1 MDAGRKSPGKC
12 PQLGTCLM
20 WSEMELVRGRR
31 WPGQIVLGPAGHV
44 DNSVLSPGEVE
55 PHRGSEQGKGRGLT
69 QASTGSLWPCGTQG
83 GGGRDKLAEAG
94 GGQGHVGALEGEV
107 GGLWA

>member
-1 MDAGRKSPGKC
+1 
-12 PQLGTCLM
+12 M
-20 WSEMELVRGRR
+20 WSEMELVQGRR
-31 WPGQIVLGPAGHV
+31 WSGQIVLGPAGHV

-83 GGGRDKLAEAG
+83 GGGRDKPAEDG